1 MRTIKFR
8 GKRLDNGKWV
18 YGDLQHRAGG
28 QCAIVVPE
36 PDGNGVWDY
45 AAHFVDPNTVGQCTG
60 VFDYEG
66 RAVYDG
72 DIVESITASEF
83 KAKEN
88 IPWEWEDGEYAIDR
102 YIVMWDKF
110 YNDFGFTFLGDED
123 NRNWLNLKYF
133 RVIGNIHD
141 NPELLNNN

>member
-1 MRTIKFR
+1 MREIKFR
-8 GKRLDNGKWV
+8 GKRLDNGEWV

-28 QCAIVVPE
+28 QYAIVVPE
-36 PDGNGVWDY
+36 PDGNGVWGY
-45 AAHFVDPNTVGQCTG
+45 AAHFVNPNTVGQSTG
-60 VFDYEG
+60 VLDYEG

-88 IPWEWEDGEYAIDR
+88 IPWEWEDGEYVIDR
-102 YIVMWDKF
+102 YVVIWDES
-110 YNDFGFTFLGDED
+110 YNDFGFTFIGNEA
-123 NRNWLNLKYF
+123 NPNWLNLKYF

-141 NPELLNNN
+141 NPELLKQ

>member
-1 MRTIKFR
+1 M
-8 GKRLDNGKWV
+8 
-18 YGDLQHRAGG
+18 
-28 QCAIVVPE
+28 
-36 PDGNGVWDY
+36 
-45 AAHFVDPNTVGQCTG
+45 GQCTG
-60 VFDYEG
+60 VIDYEG
-66 RAVYDG
+66 REVYDG

-83 KAKEN
+83 KAKEK
-88 IPWEWEDGEYAIDR
+88 IPWEWEDGEYVIDR

-141 NPELLNNN
+141 NPRIVE